1 MQKHVVSKET
11 KKSNIRVA
19 ILLGVVALM
28 GMFSAF
34 FMLGE
39 KI

>member
-1 MQKHVVSKET
+1 MQRPEVSKET
-11 KKSNIRVA
+11 RKANIRVA
-19 ILLGVVALM
+19 ILLGIVALM

-39 KI
+39 KL